1 MEGMICIIA
10 AAILGVSMMFVG
22 LFFKKSTV
30 VRMIGVLCFFI
41 LLGATIFDFTSI
53 YESGTKLYFNDML
66 SVESR
71 SAWFNLLIASCA
83 VVYIVIFNKSISRVG
98 KNDAEYFALLLFI
111 MVGVFML
118 SSFNHLLILFL
129 GIEILSIPQYIL
141 AGSDKENIKSNE
153 ASLKYFLM
161 GAFSTGILLMGITLI
176 YGSVGSFEIE
186 KIAMAFQSEVTA
198 LPMIGVLLL
207 IISFGFKVSAA
218 PMHWWTADVY
228 DGTPTAITPFM
239 ATIVKVAVFIA
250 FVNLFHGAFGSI
262 HYSWKLSIAII
273 ICVTLFIGNIT
284 AVYQQ
289 SVKRMLAYSSIAQAG
304 FMLFAVFA
312 LNDTAESALVYY
324 AVSYT
329 LASIGVF
336 AVLIKLKDYTYE
348 GFNGLGKL
356 HPIYAITATIC
367 LLSLAGIPVTSGFF
381 AKYFVLTAAME
392 HGLWIGIIV
401 FAVLMAAVSV
411 YYYFRVIR
419 AMYFATSDSDQLI
432 ETNPTEQILLV
443 LNAVLVIALGLFPQV
458 ILGV

>member
-1 MEGMICIIA
+1 MGGMLGIVA
-10 AAILGVSMMFVG
+10 AAILGVVMMFVG
-22 LFFKKSTV
+22 LISQKSSV
-30 VRMIGVLCFFI
+30 IRIAGVACFLI
-41 LLGATIFDFTSI
+41 LVGVTAFDFSAI
-53 YESGTKLYFNDML
+53 HEQGTQLYFNNML
-66 SVESR
+66 SVGIKAS
-71 SAWFNLLIASCA
+71 WFNVLISACA
-83 VVYIVIFNKSISRVG
+83 FIYILIFNNHITKVG
-98 KNDAEYFALLLFI
+98 KNDAEYFALMLFI

-118 SSFNHLLILFL
+118 STYNHLLILFI

-176 YGSVGSFEIE
+176 YGSVGSFEIGN
-186 KIAMAFQSEVTA
+186 IATAFQGEVTA
-198 LPMIGVLLL
+198 LPMIGVILL
-207 IISFGFKVSAA
+207 IIAFGFKVSAA

-239 ATIVKVAVFIA
+239 ATIVKVAAFIG
-250 FVNLFHGAFGSI
+250 FINLFHGAFGNI
-262 HYSWKLSIAII
+262 HYSWKLTIAIL

-284 AVYQQ
+284 AVFQQ

-312 LNDTAESALVYY
+312 LNDTAEKSIIYY
-324 AVSYT
+324 GVSYT

-348 GFNGLGKL
+348 GFNGLGKS
-356 HPIYAITATIC
+356 HPLYAITATVC

-392 HGLWIGIIV
+392 QGLWLGIIV
-401 FAVLMAAVSV
+401 FAVLMAAISI

-419 AMYFATSDSDQLI
+419 AMYFTSSTEEITI
-432 ETNPTEQILLV
+432 ESNPMEQILLV
-443 LNAVLVIALGLFPQV
+443 INAVLVVLLGLFPQF
-458 ILGV
+458 ILG

>member
-1 MEGMICIIA
+1 MSGMYGIVA
-10 AAILGVSMMFVG
+10 AAILGVIMMFVG
-22 LFFKKSTV
+22 LITKKSSS
-30 VRMIGVLCFFI
+30 VRIAGVLCF
-41 LLGATIFDFTSI
+41 LALVGVTANDFSI
-53 YESGTKLYFNDML
+53 VYEEGTLTHFNNML
-66 SVESR
+66 SVGSKG
-71 SAWFNLLIASCA
+71 AWFNLLISICA
-83 VVYIVIFNKSISRVG
+83 FIYILIFNKSISRVG
-98 KNDAEYFALLLFI
+98 KNDAEYFALMLFI

-118 SSFNHLLILFL
+118 STYNHLLILFI

-161 GAFSTGILLMGITLI
+161 GAFSTGILLMGMTLI
-176 YGSVGSFEIE
+176 YGAVGSFELGR
-186 KIAMAFQSEVTA
+186 IATAFQGEVTA
-198 LPMIGVLLL
+198 LPMIGVMMLV
-207 IISFGFKVSAA
+207 IAFGFKVSAA

-239 ATIVKVAVFIA
+239 ATVVKVGAFIG
-250 FVNLFHGAFGSI
+250 FINLFHAAFGNI
-262 HYSWKLSIAII
+262 HQTWQLTIAVI

-284 AVYQQ
+284 AVFQQ

-312 LNDTAESALVYY
+312 LNETAENSIIYY

-348 GFNGLGKL
+348 GFNGLGKS
-356 HPIYAITATIC
+356 HPVYAVTATVC
-367 LLSLAGIPVTSGFF
+367 LLSLAGIPVTAGFF

-392 HGLWIGIIV
+392 QGLWIGIIV

-419 AMYFATSDSDQLI
+419 AMYFSTSSEKVQI
-432 ETNPTEQILLV
+432 ETNTTEQFLLV
-443 LNAVLVIALGLFPQV
+443 LNAVLVVLLGLFPQI
-458 ILGV
+458 ILGW

>member
-1 MEGMICIIA
+1 MEGMLGIIVA
-10 AAILGVSMMFVG
+10 ALLGVIMMFVG
-22 LFFKKSTV
+22 LVSQKSSV
-30 VRMIGVLCFFI
+30 IRMAGIVCFLILVGVT
-41 LLGATIFDFTSI
+41 AFDFSVIHT
-53 YESGTKLYFNDML
+53 EGTKEFFNSMI
-66 SVESR
+66 SVGIK
-71 SAWFNLLIASCA
+71 SAWFNVLISTCA
-83 VVYIVIFNKSISRVG
+83 FIYILIFNKSIAGVG
-98 KNDAEYFALLLFI
+98 KNDAEYFALMLFI

-118 SSFNHLLILFL
+118 STYNHLLILFI

-161 GAFSTGILLMGITLI
+161 GAFSTGILLMGMTLI
-176 YGSVGSFEIE
+176 YGHVGSFEIAR
-186 KIAMAFQSEVTA
+186 IATAFQGELTA
-198 LPMIGVLLL
+198 LPMIGVMLL
-207 IISFGFKVSAA
+207 IVAFGFKVSAA

-239 ATIVKVAVFIA
+239 ATVVKVAAFIG
-250 FVNLFHGAFGSI
+250 FINLFHGAFGSI
-262 HYSWKLSIAII
+262 HYSWKLTIAIL

-284 AVYQQ
+284 AVFQQ

-312 LNDTAESALVYY
+312 LNDTAEKAIIYY

-329 LASIGVF
+329 LASVGVF

-348 GFNGLGKL
+348 GFNGLGKSNPL
-356 HPIYAITATIC
+356 YAITATVC

-392 HGLWIGIIV
+392 QGLWLGIIV

-419 AMYFATSDSDQLI
+419 AMYFSSTDEEIVIESDPMEQL
-432 ETNPTEQILLV
+432 LLV
-443 LNAVLVIALGLFPQV
+443 INAILVVALGLFPQL
-458 ILGV
+458 ILG

>member
-1 MEGMICIIA
+1 MGGIMSIVA
-10 AAILGVSMMFVG
+10 AAILGVVLMFVG
-22 LFFKKSTV
+22 LISKKSSV
-30 VRMIGVLCFFI
+30 VRTVGVLSFAV
-41 LLGATIFDFTSI
+41 LLGVSIFDFTAI
-53 YESGTKLYFNDML
+53 ETVGTSSFFNDML
-66 SVESR
+66 SISR
-71 SAWFNLLIASCA
+71 SGAWFNVLISACA
-83 VVYIVIFNKSISRVG
+83 FIYILIFNKSIANVG
-98 KNDAEYFALLLFI
+98 KNDAEYFALMLFI

-118 SSFNHLLILFL
+118 SGYNHLLILFI

-176 YGSVGSFEIE
+176 YGHAGSFGIE
-186 KIAMAFQSEVTA
+186 QIAGSFKGEVSA
-198 LPMIGVLLL
+198 LPLIGVMLLL
-207 IISFGFKVSAA
+207 IAFGFKVSAA

-239 ATIVKVAVFIA
+239 ATIVKVAAFIG
-250 FVNLFHGAFGSI
+250 FINLFHGAFGKI
-262 HYSWKLSIAII
+262 HSSWKLTMAVVL
-273 ICVTLFIGNIT
+273 CATLFIGNLT

-304 FMLFAVFA
+304 FMLFAVFS
-312 LNDTAESALVYY
+312 LNANAEASILYY

-348 GFNGLGKL
+348 GFNGLGKA
-356 HPIYAITATIC
+356 HPIYAITATVC
-367 LLSLAGIPVTSGFF
+367 LLSLAGIPITSGFF

-392 HGLWIGIIV
+392 QGLWIGIIV

-411 YYYFRVIR
+411 YYYFRVLR
-419 AMYFATSDSDQLI
+419 AMFFAT
-432 ETNPTEQILLV
+432 TEQKTLFEVNSTEQFLLIVNAALVILLG
-443 LNAVLVIALGLFPQV
+443 IFPQFV
-458 ILGV
+458 LG

>member
-1 MEGMICIIA
+1 MSGMMGIVA
-10 AAILGVSMMFVG
+10 AAVLGVLMMFIG
-22 LFFKKSTV
+22 LISKQTA
-30 VRMIGVLCFFI
+30 VRTIGVLCF
-41 LLGATIFDFTSI
+41 LALVGVTASDFSAI
-53 YESGTKLYFNDML
+53 HAVGTKTFFNDML
-66 SVESR
+66 SVGKQA
-71 SAWFNLLIASCA
+71 AWFNLLISICA
-83 VVYIVIFNKSISRVG
+83 FVYILIFNKSVAKVG
-98 KNDAEYFALLLFI
+98 RNDAEYFALMLFI

-118 SSFNHLLILFL
+118 SSYNHLLILFI

-161 GAFSTGILLMGITLI
+161 GAFSTGLLLMGMTLI
-176 YGSVGSFEIE
+176 YGAVGSFEMAR
-186 KIAMAFQSEVTA
+186 IATAFQGEVSA
-198 LPMIGVLLL
+198 LPMMGVLLL
-207 IISFGFKVSAA
+207 VISFGFKVSAA

-239 ATIVKVAVFIA
+239 ATIVKVGAFIG
-250 FVNLFHGAFGSI
+250 FVHLFHAAFGTI
-262 HYSWKLSIAII
+262 HDTWQLTIAVI

-284 AVYQQ
+284 AVFQQ

-304 FMLFAVFA
+304 FMLFAVFS
-312 LNDTAESALVYY
+312 LNNTAESAVIYY
-324 AVSYT
+324 AVAYT

-356 HPIYAITATIC
+356 HPVYAITATIC

-381 AKYFVLTAAME
+381 AKYFILTAAME
-392 HGLWIGIIV
+392 QGLWIGIIV

-419 AMYFATSDSDQLI
+419 AMYFQKAPETAALEENTI
-432 ETNPTEQILLV
+432 EKLLLV
-443 LNAVLVIALGLFPQV
+443 LNAILVVLLGLFPQL
-458 ILGV
+458 ILGS